1 MRTANLQQS
10 PRTANLEQRP
20 GEPEITTFRPPF
32 VPNIPTL
39 NRKPKQFDVEGEDNS
54 FDVEFIDDGFLGVK
68 YLGFFSSRSL
78 KTREKCIGSAQL
90 VLLSL
95 YIFLGK

>member
-68 YLGFFSSRSL
+68 YLVFSPLVPS
-78 KTREKCIGSAQL
+78 KPEKNVL
-90 VLLSL
+90 VLLS
-95 YIFLGK
+95 

>member
-1 MRTANLQQS
+1 MRTANLVQQS

-54 FDVEFIDDGFLGVK
+54 FDVEFIDDGFLDDEESRW
-68 YLGFFSSRSL
+68 FS
-78 KTREKCIGSAQL
+78 
-90 VLLSL
+90 V
-95 YIFLGK
+95 